1 MNELLNLLIYV
12 ITSNPKSLNST
23 TLVLPL
29 QELVTFT
36 QSCKKCLTVI
46 ENNHQSVQRILDSS
60 KTLQHLD
67 MALLQKR
74 AADLQASSQVQYHNI
89 TLNGLCV
96 TV

>member
-46 ENNHQSVQRILDSS
+46 EKNHQGIQRTLDSS
-60 KTLQHLD
+60 KNLQHMD

-74 AADLQASSQVQYHNI
+74 VVDLQASSRVLDMTIHG
-89 TLNGLCV
+89 TASRLG
-96 TV
+96 